1 MTTHILVV
9 EDNAL
14 VTGALRVLFEATGH
28 RVSESATV
36 VDAVR
41 VCCEDP
47 PDVMFL
53 DLTLADG
60 DGLQILHQL
69 RTSGRA
75 VPLTAVLTG
84 RDDPALVKRCLA
96 MGCREVL
103 LKPVAPRVLLQKIE
117 TWRAQQPREE
127 PDRG

>member
-1 MTTHILVV
+1 MSSHILVV

-28 RVSESATV
+28 RFTEAGTV
-36 VDAVR
+36 AEAVR
-41 VCCEDP
+41 ICTDDP

-53 DLTLADG
+53 DLRLPDG
-60 DGLQILHQL
+60 DGLEVLDRL
-69 RTSGRA
+69 RMGGVP

-84 RDDPALVKRCLA
+84 RDDQTLVEQCLA

-103 LKPVAPRVLLQKIE
+103 LKPVAPRVLLAKINE
-117 TWRAQQPREE
+117 WTKRQVPN
-127 PDRG
+127 RG

>member
-1 MTTHILVV
+1 MSSHILVV

-28 RVSESATV
+28 RVSEAGTV
-36 VDAVR
+36 SGAVR
-41 VCCEDP
+41 ICAEDP

-53 DLTLADG
+53 DLGLADG
-60 DGLQILHQL
+60 DGLQILQRLHS
-69 RTSGRA
+69 SGRP

-84 RDDPALVKRCLA
+84 RDDPALAARCLA

-103 LKPVAPRVLLQKIE
+103 LKPVAPRVLLRKISE
-117 TWRAQQPREE
+117 WRGESAQRQA
-127 PDRG
+127 DG

>member
-1 MTTHILVV
+1 MSTHILVV

-28 RVSESATV
+28 RVSEAATV
-36 VDAVR
+36 VAAVR
-41 VCCEDP
+41 ICSEDP

-60 DGLQILHQL
+60 DGLQILERL
-69 RTSGRA
+69 RAQGTGI
-75 VPLTAVLTG
+75 PLTAVLTG
-84 RDDPALVKRCLA
+84 RDDSALVQRCLA

-103 LKPVAPRVLLQKIE
+103 LKPVAPRVLLEKVE
-117 TWRAQQPREE
+117 RWREQQPQ
-127 PDRG
+127 RGP

>member
-1 MTTHILVV
+1 MTAHILVV
-9 EDNAL
+9 EDSAL

-41 VCCEDP
+41 ICSEDP

-60 DGLQILHQL
+60 DGLQILHRL
-69 RTSGRA
+69 RARGTS

-84 RDDPALVKRCLA
+84 RDDPALVQQCLA

-103 LKPVAPRVLLQKIE
+103 LKPVPPRVLLQKIE
-117 TWRAQQPREE
+117 MWSAQQPGSG
-127 PDRG
+127 P